1 MPPCPRVGLLI
12 LDVFFILIGQISA
25 DIIFIMFFLDF
36 LHVLNNISVKVEV
49 PVVCIIVFKF
59 LNSLQTAI
67 FIISLSL
74 SSAFHVQT

>member
-49 PVVCIIVFKF
+49 LVVCIIVFKF